1 MKKIE
6 VAQKG
11 MKIPK
16 VEFILYCKLDE
27 TNLIELNKSLCD
39 EERISLSVPVQ
50 ISEDI
55 NLFNSSGEYYNDR
68 CSKTKS
74 DSGTDILLKDR
85 QKEFVEGNK
94 TICQDDCDFNGYD
107 HDTQK
112 ANCSC
117 KVQESSSSIANIGIN
132 TEKLYEKFED
142 SNKEFSNLGLESCN
156 VFASKENII
165 SNAGFFLLLII
176 IFLFIIIS
184 ILFCTKGYRM
194 LEDKINNVIYK
205 RFKNEINLKKTIP
218 YKRYSLKR
226 TKTTNNEII
235 ETKDAKNRVLRRNRK
250 TKTNYIPSGSMNF
263 LINKE
268 QKKQNNSS
276 RKSKRYSSVIKS
288 KISNND
294 KSEYS
299 DNKPETDYEFNWL
312 NYKEALRFVTRTKCK
327 YYCSLVGSKQLFIFT
342 FCSFEDYNSSILKKV
357 IFFLSFAMHYTA
369 NALFFDESNMHQ
381 IYEDKGKYNFLY
393 QLPYTLYSALIS
405 TFIIRLI
412 LHTLVLTDND
422 ILKVKLQKTK
432 EKTFYMKNKK
442 LKCMKIKFF
451 IFFILNFILLGL
463 FLYYLTIFNVIYAN
477 TQLFLIKN
485 TLISFCFS
493 LFTPFIIYFL

>member
-1 MKKIE
+1 M
-6 VAQKG
+6 
-11 MKIPK
+11 
-16 VEFILYCKLDE
+16 
-27 TNLIELNKSLCD
+27 
-39 EERISLSVPVQ
+39 
-50 ISEDI
+50 
-55 NLFNSSGEYYNDR
+55 
-68 CSKTKS
+68 
-74 DSGTDILLKDR
+74 
-85 QKEFVEGNK
+85 
-94 TICQDDCDFNGYD
+94 
-107 HDTQK
+107 
-112 ANCSC
+112 
-117 KVQESSSSIANIGIN
+117 
-132 TEKLYEKFED
+132 
-142 SNKEFSNLGLESCN
+142 
-156 VFASKENII
+156 
-165 SNAGFFLLLII
+165 
-176 IFLFIIIS
+176 
-184 ILFCTKGYRM
+184 
-194 LEDKINNVIYK
+194 
-205 RFKNEINLKKTIP
+205 
-218 YKRYSLKR
+218 
-226 TKTTNNEII
+226 
-235 ETKDAKNRVLRRNRK
+235 RNRK

-312 NYKEALRFVTRTKCK
+312 NYKEALRFDTRTKCK

-393 QLPYTLYSALIS
+393 QLPYILYSALIS

-432 EKTFYMKNKK
+432 EKAFYMKNKK
-442 LKCMKIKFF
+442 LKCMKIKFTF
-451 IFFILNFILLGL
+451 FFILNFILLGL
-463 FLYYLTIFNVIYAN
+463 FLYYLTSFNAIYAN
-477 TQLFLIKN
+477 TQVYFIKN
-485 TLISFCFS
+485 TLISFSFS
-493 LFTPFIIYFL
+493 LSYPFIINIFPMIIRMCSIHSSKKKHKYLYKVSQILQMI